1 MNLTEEQR
9 LSIIKHAAENSQKI
23 SPMKSVEEF
32 VAEIKTQEV
41 FGEHGL
47 LENQSNDIEDEMSL
61 IDNNP
66 NAEAIEEED
75 LSIGISDEMKGMYE

>member
-47 LENQSNDIEDEMSL
+47 LENQSNDIDDEMSL

-66 NAEAIEEED
+66 SAEAIEEED

>member
-32 VAEIKTQEV
+32 VAEIKTQEL

-47 LENQSNDIEDEMSL
+47 LENQSNDIDDEMSL

-66 NAEAIEEED
+66 SAEAIEEED